1 MYIRKQNIAGVV
13 KKRKENKGNRNH
25 VKSVSSRYRK
35 ENHLVI
41 VIDSK
46 TDKSSKRLMEE
57 LKKTIQREN
66 RLLEGGVSFQINSNI
81 RKF

>member
-1 MYIRKQNIAGVV
+1 MYIRKQNIIGVA
-13 KKRKENKGNRNH
+13 KKRKENKGNRNS
-25 VKSVSSRYRK
+25 VKYISSRYRK

-57 LKKTIQREN
+57 IKKTIQREN

-81 RKF
+81 RRF

>member
-1 MYIRKQNIAGVV
+1 MYIKKQNIARVV
-13 KKRKENKGNRNH
+13 KKRKEHKCRNH
-25 VKSVSSRYRK
+25 VKSISSRYRK

-46 TDKSSKRLMEE
+46 NDESSNRLMEE
-57 LKKTIQREN
+57 IKKTIQREN
-66 RLLEGGVSFQINSNI
+66 RLLKGGVSFQINSNI